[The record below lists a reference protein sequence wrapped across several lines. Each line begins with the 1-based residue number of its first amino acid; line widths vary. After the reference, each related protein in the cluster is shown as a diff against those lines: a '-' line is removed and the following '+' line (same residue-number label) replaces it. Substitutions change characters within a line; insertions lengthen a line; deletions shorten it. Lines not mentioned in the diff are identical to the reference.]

1 MTCFNILV
9 LLAGSIRQ
17 GAHYDPASGK
27 GLSMRSCLF
36 LLFAA
41 FVFSAAHAQRAPA
54 DQPPNIDERVAQI
67 PQTALGAPWAFIGF
81 AVTTPTDPNWFVAT
95 STPRGGSMGRH
106 LSGGD
111 DHTAVLVL
119 SSDLLAKPIDT
130 DAALLELSRARHA
143 KLSERWQIGKHE
155 ETIVRHAGTRCAR
168 HKLEAIQNQDTSPRK
183 SAAKANEQRNSM
195 FVVGIS
201 CVHPTDSTM
210 LVEVGVSERGR
221 ITAASPTLALDA
233 EQAIASLSFQRFSE
247 QALQKSAEAARKTG
261 LSDAEAVL
269 KPYIDAD
276 AAWARYFLAQIVERT
291 RPAPE
296 NAGVR
301 IKSLLEP
308 AAEKGLADAQWS
320 LGTLYLR
327 GAPGVP
333 KDASLA
339 EALLRRAAERGN
351 PGAAYQ
357 LGIAQ
362 LSGVDGIAVNKTE
375 GALWVQR
382 AAVRGLKEAQELLKG
397 TRETPTKK

>member
-1 MTCFNILV
+1 MQWSTF
-9 LLAGSIRQ
+9 LLAALTLSSASAQQR
-17 GAHYDPASGK
+17 PA
-27 GLSMRSCLF
+27 
-36 LLFAA
+36 
-41 FVFSAAHAQRAPA
+41 P
-54 DQPPNIDERVAQI
+54 DQTPHIDERVAQI

-81 AVTTPTDPNWFVAT
+81 AVTTPTDPQWFVAT

-106 LSGGD
+106 LSAD
-111 DHTAVLVL
+111 ETHTAVLVL
-119 SSDLLAKPIDT
+119 SSESLDKPVDS
-130 DAALLELSRARHA
+130 DAALLELSRMRHA
-143 KLSERWQIGKHE
+143 KFAERWQISQHN

-168 HKLEAIQNQDTSPRK
+168 HTLDAIQIEDKSPRK
-183 SAAKANEQRNSM
+183 DAGKANEQRSAM
-195 FVVGIS
+195 FVSGLS
-201 CVHPTDSTM
+201 CVHPTDPAL

-221 ITAASPTLALDA
+221 ADKVRKMSPGIASDA
-233 EQAIASLSFQRFSE
+233 EQAITSLSFHRFSE
-247 QALQKSAEAARKTG
+247 QALQQSAEAARTTG

-276 AAWARYFLAQIVERT
+276 AAWARYFLAQIVERA

-296 NAGVR
+296 NAAVR

-308 AAEKGLADAQWS
+308 AADKGLADAQWS
-320 LGTLYLR
+320 LGTMYLR

-333 KDASLA
+333 KDPSLA

-351 PGAAYQ
+351 AGAAFQ

-362 LSGVDGIAVNKTE
+362 LSGADGIAANKSE

-397 TRETPTKK
+397 SRNTSAKK

>member
-1 MTCFNILV
+1 MRSWLPFLV
-9 LLAGSIRQ
+9 AMFAGST
-17 GAHYDPASGK
+17 
-27 GLSMRSCLF
+27 
-36 LLFAA
+36 
-41 FVFSAAHAQRAPA
+41 AHAQRAPA
-54 DQPPNIDERVAQI
+54 DQPPRIDERVAQI

-81 AVTTPTDPNWFVAT
+81 AVTTPTDPEWFVAT

-106 LSGGD
+106 LSAND
-111 DHTAVLVL
+111 AHTAVLVM
-119 SSDLLAKPIDT
+119 SSEMLDKPIDT
-130 DAALLELSRARHA
+130 DSALLELARARHA

-168 HKLEAIQNQDTSPRK
+168 HTLEAIQIEDKSPRK
-183 SAAKANEQRNSM
+183 DAAKANEQRSSM
-195 FVVGIS
+195 FVIGIS
-201 CVHPTDSTM
+201 CIHPTDSAM
-210 LVEVGVSERGR
+210 LIEVGISERGQVAKISSAIAR
-221 ITAASPTLALDA
+221 DG
-233 EQAIASLSFQRFSE
+233 EQAIASLAFDRFNE

-261 LSDAEAVL
+261 LGDAEAVL

-276 AAWARYFLAQIVERT
+276 AAWARYFLAQIIERA
-291 RPAPE
+291 RPVPE

-333 KDASLA
+333 KDPSLA

-351 PGAAYQ
+351 AGAAFQ

-362 LSGVDGIAVNKTE
+362 LSGADGIAANKTE

-397 TRETPTKK
+397 TRDKPANK

>member
-1 MTCFNILV
+1 
-9 LLAGSIRQ
+9 
-17 GAHYDPASGK
+17 
-27 GLSMRSCLF
+27 
-36 LLFAA
+36 
-41 FVFSAAHAQRAPA
+41 
-54 DQPPNIDERVAQI
+54 
-67 PQTALGAPWAFIGF
+67 
-81 AVTTPTDPNWFVAT
+81 
-95 STPRGGSMGRH
+95 MGRH
-106 LSGGD
+106 LSAND
-111 DHTAVLVL
+111 AHTAVLVM
-119 SSDLLAKPIDT
+119 SSEMLDKPIDT
-130 DAALLELSRARHA
+130 DSALLELARARHA

-168 HKLEAIQNQDTSPRK
+168 HTLEAIQIEDKSPRK
-183 SAAKANEQRNSM
+183 DAAKANEQRSSM
-195 FVVGIS
+195 FVIGIS
-201 CVHPTDSTM
+201 CIHPTDSAM
-210 LVEVGVSERGR
+210 LIEVGISERGQVAKMSSAIAR
-221 ITAASPTLALDA
+221 DG
-233 EQAIASLSFQRFSE
+233 EQAIASLAFDRFNE

-261 LSDAEAVL
+261 LGDAEAVL

-276 AAWARYFLAQIVERT
+276 AAWARYFLAQIIERA
-291 RPAPE
+291 RPVPE

-333 KDASLA
+333 KDPSLA

-351 PGAAYQ
+351 AGAAFQ

-362 LSGVDGIAVNKTE
+362 LSGADGIAANKNE

-397 TRETPTKK
+397 TSDKPAKK

>member
-1 MTCFNILV
+1 MRSWLPLLV
-9 LLAGSIRQ
+9 AMFAGST
-17 GAHYDPASGK
+17 
-27 GLSMRSCLF
+27 
-36 LLFAA
+36 
-41 FVFSAAHAQRAPA
+41 AHAQHALA
-54 DQPPNIDERVAQI
+54 DQPPRIDERVAQI

-81 AVTTPTDPNWFVAT
+81 AVTTPTDPEWFVAT

-106 LSGGD
+106 LSAND
-111 DHTAVLVL
+111 AHTAVLVL
-119 SSDLLAKPIDT
+119 SSETLDKPIDT
-130 DAALLELSRARHA
+130 DTALLELARARHA

-168 HKLEAIQNQDTSPRK
+168 HTLEAIQIEDKSPRK
-183 SAAKANEQRNSM
+183 DAAKANEQRSSM
-195 FVVGIS
+195 FVIGIS
-201 CVHPTDSTM
+201 CIHPTDSAM
-210 LVEVGVSERGR
+210 LIEVGISERGQVAKISSAIAR
-221 ITAASPTLALDA
+221 DG
-233 EQAIASLSFQRFSE
+233 EQAIASLAFDRFNE

-261 LSDAEAVL
+261 LGDAEAVL

-276 AAWARYFLAQIVERT
+276 AAWARYFLAQIIERA
-291 RPAPE
+291 RPVPE

-333 KDASLA
+333 KDPSLA

-351 PGAAYQ
+351 AGAAFQ

-362 LSGVDGIAVNKTE
+362 LSGADGIAANKNE

-397 TRETPTKK
+397 TSDKPAKK

>member
-1 MTCFNILV
+1 MRSWLPFLV
-9 LLAGSIRQ
+9 AMFAGST
-17 GAHYDPASGK
+17 
-27 GLSMRSCLF
+27 
-36 LLFAA
+36 
-41 FVFSAAHAQRAPA
+41 AHAQRAPA
-54 DQPPNIDERVAQI
+54 DQPPRIDERVAQI

-81 AVTTPTDPNWFVAT
+81 AVTTPTDPEWFVAT

-106 LSGGD
+106 LSAND
-111 DHTAVLVL
+111 AHTAVLVL
-119 SSDLLAKPIDT
+119 SSEILDKPIDT
-130 DAALLELSRARHA
+130 DSALLELARARHA

-168 HKLEAIQNQDTSPRK
+168 HTLEAIQIEDKSPRK
-183 SAAKANEQRNSM
+183 DAAKANEQRSSM
-195 FVVGIS
+195 FVIGIS
-201 CVHPTDSTM
+201 CIHPTDSAM
-210 LVEVGVSERGR
+210 LIEVGISERGQVAKISSAIAR
-221 ITAASPTLALDA
+221 DG
-233 EQAIASLSFQRFSE
+233 EQAIASLAFDRFNE

-261 LSDAEAVL
+261 LGDAEAVL

-276 AAWARYFLAQIVERT
+276 AAWARYFLAQIIERA
-291 RPAPE
+291 RPVPE

-333 KDASLA
+333 KDPSLA

-351 PGAAYQ
+351 AGAAFQ

-362 LSGVDGIAVNKTE
+362 LSGADGIAANKNE

-397 TRETPTKK
+397 TSDKPAKK

>member
-1 MTCFNILV
+1 
-9 LLAGSIRQ
+9 
-17 GAHYDPASGK
+17 
-27 GLSMRSCLF
+27 MRFCLP

-41 FVFSAAHAQRAPA
+41 LAGSTAYAQRAPA
-54 DQPPNIDERVAQI
+54 GEPPRIDEQVAQI

-81 AVTTPTDPNWFVAT
+81 AVTTPADPNWFVAT
-95 STPRGGSMGRH
+95 GTPRGGSMGRH

-119 SSDLLAKPIDT
+119 SSDLMGKPIDT
-130 DAALLELSRARHA
+130 DAALLELSRSRHA

-168 HKLEAIQNQDTSPRK
+168 HTLEAIQNLDTSPRK

-195 FVVGIS
+195 FVIGIS

-210 LVEVGVSERGR
+210 LIEVGVSERGR
-221 ITAASPTLALDA
+221 ITAGSPTVALDA
-233 EQAIASLSFQRFSE
+233 EQAIASLSFHRFTE
-247 QALQKSAEAARKTG
+247 QALQKSAEAARATG
-261 LSDAEAVL
+261 LAEAEAVL

-276 AAWARYFLAQIVERT
+276 AAWARYFLAQIIERT

-333 KDASLA
+333 KDPSLA

-351 PGAAYQ
+351 ASAAYQ

-362 LSGVDGIAVNKTE
+362 LSGVDGIATNKTE

-397 TRETPTKK
+397 TRDKPAKK

>member
-1 MTCFNILV
+1 
-9 LLAGSIRQ
+9 
-17 GAHYDPASGK
+17 
-27 GLSMRSCLF
+27 MRSWVP

-41 FVFSAAHAQRAPA
+41 LAGSTAHAQRAPA
-54 DQPPNIDERVAQI
+54 DQPPRIDERVAQI

-81 AVTTPTDPNWFVAT
+81 AVTTPTDPEWFVAT

-106 LSGGD
+106 LSAGD

-119 SSDLLAKPIDT
+119 SSEILAKPIDT
-130 DAALLELSRARHA
+130 DAALLELARARHA
-143 KLSERWQIGKHE
+143 KLSERWQIGKHD

-168 HKLEAIQNQDTSPRK
+168 HTLEALQLEDTSPRK

-195 FVVGIS
+195 FVTGIS

-221 ITAASPTLALDA
+221 AIKGSPIVARDA
-233 EQAIASLSFQRFSE
+233 EQAIKSLTFHRFNE
-247 QALQKSAEAARKTG
+247 QALQKSAEAARTTG
-261 LSDAEAVL
+261 LVDAEAVL
-269 KPYIDAD
+269 KPYVDAD
-276 AAWARYFLAQIVERT
+276 AAWARYFLAQIIERA

-327 GAPGVP
+327 GAPGVA
-333 KDASLA
+333 KDPSLA

-351 PGAAYQ
+351 AGAAFQ

-362 LSGVDGIAVNKTE
+362 LSGADGIAANKSE

-397 TRETPTKK
+397 AREKPAKQ

>member
-1 MTCFNILV
+1 MRPWLP
-9 LLAGSIRQ
+9 LMLAALAGS
-17 GAHYDPASGK
+17 A
-27 GLSMRSCLF
+27 L
-36 LLFAA
+36 
-41 FVFSAAHAQRAPA
+41 AQRTPA
-54 DQPPNIDERVAQI
+54 DQSPRVDERVAQI
-67 PQTALGAPWAFIGF
+67 PQTALGAPWAFIGY

-111 DHTAVLVL
+111 DHTAVLVM
-119 SSDLLAKPIDT
+119 SSDILAKPIDT
-130 DAALLELSRARHA
+130 DAALLELARSRHS

-168 HKLEAIQNQDTSPRK
+168 HKLEAIQLEDTSPRK
-183 SAAKANEQRNSM
+183 SAAKANEERNSM
-195 FVVGIS
+195 FVIGIS

-221 ITAASPTLALDA
+221 ITTGSSSVAGDA
-233 EQAIASLSFQRFSE
+233 EQAITSLSFHRFNE
-247 QALQKSAEAARKTG
+247 QALQKSAEAARTTG
-261 LSDAEAVL
+261 LADAEAVL

-276 AAWARYFLAQIVERT
+276 AAWARYFLAQIVQRA
-291 RPAPE
+291 RPVPE

-301 IKSLLEP
+301 IKTLLEP

-333 KDASLA
+333 KDPSLA

-351 PGAAYQ
+351 AGAAYQ

-362 LSGVDGIAVNKTE
+362 LSGVDGIAANKSE

-382 AAVRGLKEAQELLKG
+382 AAVRGLKDAQELLKG
-397 TRETPTKK
+397 TRDPPAKK

>member
-1 MTCFNILV
+1 MRSWLPLLIAV
-9 LLAGSIRQ
+9 LAG
-17 GAHYDPASGK
+17 GT
-27 GLSMRSCLF
+27 
-36 LLFAA
+36 
-41 FVFSAAHAQRAPA
+41 AHAQRAPA
-54 DQPPNIDERVAQI
+54 NEPPRIDERVAQI

-81 AVTTPTDPNWFVAT
+81 AVTTPTAPEWFVAT

-106 LSGGD
+106 LSAGD

-119 SSDLLAKPIDT
+119 SSEILDKPIDT
-130 DAALLELSRARHA
+130 DAALLELARARHA
-143 KLSERWQIGKHE
+143 KLSERWQIGKHD

-168 HKLEAIQNQDTSPRK
+168 HTLEALQLEDTSPRK

-195 FVVGIS
+195 FVIGIS

-210 LVEVGVSERGR
+210 LVEVGLSERGR
-221 ITAASPTLALDA
+221 AIKGSPSVTRDA
-233 EQAIASLSFQRFSE
+233 EQAIASLTFHRFNE
-247 QALQKSAEAARKTG
+247 QALQKSAEAARTTG
-261 LSDAEAVL
+261 LADAEAVL
-269 KPYIDAD
+269 KPYVDAD
-276 AAWARYFLAQIVERT
+276 AAWARYFLAQIVERAQ
-291 RPAPE
+291 PAPE
-296 NAGVR
+296 NAGAR

-333 KDASLA
+333 KDPSLA

-351 PGAAYQ
+351 AGAAFQ

-362 LSGVDGIAVNKTE
+362 LSGADGIAANKRE

-397 TRETPTKK
+397 TRDRPAKK

>member
-1 MTCFNILV
+1 MRSWLPFLV
-9 LLAGSIRQ
+9 AMFAGST
-17 GAHYDPASGK
+17 
-27 GLSMRSCLF
+27 
-36 LLFAA
+36 
-41 FVFSAAHAQRAPA
+41 AHAQRAPA
-54 DQPPNIDERVAQI
+54 DQPPRIDERVAQI

-81 AVTTPTDPNWFVAT
+81 AVTTPTDPEWFVAT

-106 LSGGD
+106 LSAND
-111 DHTAVLVL
+111 AHTAVLVM
-119 SSDLLAKPIDT
+119 SSEMLDKPIDT
-130 DAALLELSRARHA
+130 DSALLELARARHA

-168 HKLEAIQNQDTSPRK
+168 HTLEAIQIEDKSPRK
-183 SAAKANEQRNSM
+183 DAAKANEQRSSM
-195 FVVGIS
+195 FVIGIS
-201 CVHPTDSTM
+201 CIHPTDSAM
-210 LVEVGVSERGR
+210 LIEVGISERGQVAKMSSAIAR
-221 ITAASPTLALDA
+221 DG
-233 EQAIASLSFQRFSE
+233 EQAIASLAFDRFNE

-261 LSDAEAVL
+261 LGDAEAVL

-276 AAWARYFLAQIVERT
+276 AAWARYFLAQIIERA
-291 RPAPE
+291 RPVPE

-333 KDASLA
+333 KDPSLA

-351 PGAAYQ
+351 AGAAFQ

-362 LSGVDGIAVNKTE
+362 LSGADGIAANKNE

-397 TRETPTKK
+397 TSDKPAKK

>member
-1 MTCFNILV
+1 
-9 LLAGSIRQ
+9 
-17 GAHYDPASGK
+17 
-27 GLSMRSCLF
+27 MRSWLP

-41 FVFSAAHAQRAPA
+41 LAGIAHAQRTPS
-54 DQPPNIDERVAQI
+54 DQPPRIDERVAQI

-81 AVTTPTDPNWFVAT
+81 AVTTPTDPDWFVAT

-106 LSGGD
+106 LPGD

-119 SSDLLAKPIDT
+119 SSDTLAKPVET
-130 DAALLELSRARHA
+130 DAALLELARSRHA

-168 HKLEAIQNQDTSPRK
+168 HTLEAIQLEDTSPRK
-183 SAAKANEQRNSM
+183 SAAKANEERNSM
-195 FVVGIS
+195 FVIGIS
-201 CVHPTDSTM
+201 CVHPTDSAM
-210 LVEVGVSERGR
+210 IVEVGVSERGR
-221 ITAASPTLALDA
+221 IATGSPSMARDA
-233 EQAIASLSFQRFSE
+233 EQAIASLTFHRFNE
-247 QALQKSAEAARKTG
+247 QALQKSAEAARTTG
-261 LSDAEAVL
+261 LADAEAVL

-276 AAWARYFLAQIVERT
+276 AAWARYFLAQIVERA
-291 RPAPE
+291 RPAPA
-296 NAGVR
+296 NSGLR

-333 KDASLA
+333 RDPSLA

-351 PGAAYQ
+351 AGAAYQ

-362 LSGVDGIAVNKTE
+362 LSGADGIAANKSE
-375 GALWVQR
+375 GALWIQR
-382 AAVRGLKEAQELLKG
+382 AAVRGLKEAQDLLKG
-397 TRETPTKK
+397 TRDAAAKN

>member
-1 MTCFNILV
+1 MRSWLLLLV
-9 LLAGSIRQ
+9 AVFAGST
-17 GAHYDPASGK
+17 AY
-27 GLSMRSCLF
+27 
-36 LLFAA
+36 
-41 FVFSAAHAQRAPA
+41 AQRTPA
-54 DQPPNIDERVAQI
+54 NEPPRIDERVAQI
-67 PQTALGAPWAFIGF
+67 RQTALGAPWAFIGF
-81 AVTTPTDPNWFVAT
+81 AVTTPTDPEWFVAT

-106 LSGGD
+106 LSAND
-111 DHTAVLVL
+111 AHTAVLVM
-119 SSDLLAKPIDT
+119 SSEMLDKPIDT
-130 DAALLELSRARHA
+130 DSALLELARARHA

-168 HKLEAIQNQDTSPRK
+168 HTLEAIQIEDKSPRK
-183 SAAKANEQRNSM
+183 DAAKANEQRSSM
-195 FVVGIS
+195 FVIGIS
-201 CVHPTDSTM
+201 CIHPTDSAM
-210 LVEVGVSERGR
+210 LIEVGISERGQVAKISSAIAR
-221 ITAASPTLALDA
+221 DG
-233 EQAIASLSFQRFSE
+233 EQAIASLAFDRFNE

-261 LSDAEAVL
+261 LGDAEAVL

-276 AAWARYFLAQIVERT
+276 AAWARYFLAQIIERA
-291 RPAPE
+291 RPVPE

-333 KDASLA
+333 KDPSLA

-351 PGAAYQ
+351 AGAAFQ

-362 LSGVDGIAVNKTE
+362 LSGADGIAANKTE

-397 TRETPTKK
+397 TRDKPANK